1 MFCKILLSGNGN
13 GQIHRAKK
21 TQNQVNKY
29 WEPKKIRDIKI
40 SCALQIQFS
49 AVALL
54 IYLGLWGP
62 PIVRGEENPPR
73 TPGGRAGALYTG
85 CSDLGY
91 ILPVETAMAPPVIA
105 TLMKAKH
112 PGIIQ
117 LFP

>member
-1 MFCKILLSGNGN
+1 M
-13 GQIHRAKK
+13 
-21 TQNQVNKY
+21 
-29 WEPKKIRDIKI
+29 
-40 SCALQIQFS
+40 
-49 AVALL
+49 
-54 IYLGLWGP
+54 
-62 PIVRGEENPPR
+62 RGEENPPR